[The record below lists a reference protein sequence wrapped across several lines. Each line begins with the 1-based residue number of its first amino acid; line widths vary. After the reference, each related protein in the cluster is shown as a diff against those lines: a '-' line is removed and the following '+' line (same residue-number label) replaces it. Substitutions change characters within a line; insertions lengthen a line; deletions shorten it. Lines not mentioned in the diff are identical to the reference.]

1 MRKKNLKIFV
11 GLIVAIIIAGIF
23 TNTAFAVNET
33 EYGYDFDTFTKS
45 SFSTNASA
53 DTAAQNLMATI
64 INTIRIIGTGTS
76 IIMITYLGIKYM
88 SAAPNEKAEFKK
100 SASIFILGAV
110 LVFAA
115 TNILAI
121 IYDFT
126 STNIGT

>member
-23 TNTAFAVNET
+23 TNTAFAVIKT
-33 EYGYDFDTFTKS
+33 KYGYDFDTFTKS